1 LGASTWHHS
10 HVSQRLFRHRFVLLQ
25 ELFGGHGEI
34 HLGDGDL
41 GALFLDAAD
50 HFGADLRS
58 VYFTMGLGDVAEH
71 SFVYRFRIQQQAI
84 KIENDV
90 SDLFESQ
97 LGRTRDP
104 VHFK

>member
-1 LGASTWHHS
+1 MICEGVWNEWLNFKNLFVKLFCECELCNQRNTGVRRWRQYRRACNDVYAIVTSGAK
-10 HVSQRLFRHRFVLLQ
+10 
-25 ELFGGHGEI
+25 FGENPQMHN
-34 HLGDGDL
+34 
-41 GALFLDAAD
+41 AL
-50 HFGADLRS
+50 
-58 VYFTMGLGDVAEH
+58 T
-71 SFVYRFRIQQQAI
+71 QQQAI

>member
-1 LGASTWHHS
+1 MK
-10 HVSQRLFRHRFVLLQ
+10 
-25 ELFGGHGEI
+25 
-34 HLGDGDL
+34 DGL
-41 GALFLDAAD
+41 N
-50 HFGADLRS
+50 DLRGCVS
-58 VYFTMGLGDVAEH
+58 NEWLNFKNLFVKLFCECELCNQRNTGVRRWRQYRRACNDVYAIVTSGAKFGENPQMHNALT
-71 SFVYRFRIQQQAI
+71 QQQAI

>member
-1 LGASTWHHS
+1 VTSGAK
-10 HVSQRLFRHRFVLLQ
+10 
-25 ELFGGHGEI
+25 FGENPQMHN
-34 HLGDGDL
+34 
-41 GALFLDAAD
+41 AL
-50 HFGADLRS
+50 
-58 VYFTMGLGDVAEH
+58 T
-71 SFVYRFRIQQQAI
+71 QQQAI